1 MLTLEALQ
9 AEYGVDPTV
18 RTKVAKVA
26 AVATPR
32 APRGEDM
39 RCPKCKMV
47 KLTADERCTIVPYQ
61 RSVCTGTNTCGDCG
75 GTANGSTVFCEK
87 CRDKGYVL
95 KFEKKWFNYACSACV
110 YELRTYRGKR

>member
-18 RTKVAKVA
+18 RTKVATV
-26 AVATPR
+26 VTSRVPR
-32 APRGEDM
+32 ASRAEDM
-39 RCPKCKMV
+39 RCPRCKMV
-47 KLTADERCTIVPYQ
+47 TLAEDERCTIVPYQ
-61 RSVCTGTNTCGDCG
+61 RSTCTGTYTCGDCG

-95 KFEKKWFNYACSACV
+95 VFEKKWFNYACSACV